1 MDISEVDISKLLKEL
16 SDIGVALSAEKDH
29 ERLME
34 MILLR
39 AMDITNADGG
49 TLYLM
54 DETNK
59 ELMFEIMHN
68 HSLKLHQGG
77 KSSKPIQFYPIPLY
91 DEDEKPN
98 YVNVAACVALN
109 SEVLNIKDAYEDE
122 QFDFSGTRKFD
133 SKMSYRSQSF
143 LTVPLCKDKDEVIGV
158 LQLINAIDRKT
169 NMVKEFSVLD
179 QQLVGSLA
187 SQAAVAITNK
197 NLLESQKN
205 LFDAFIKLIAVAIDE
220 KSPHTGEH
228 CLRVPV
234 ITNMLARAVCDID
247 KGPFKDFNMTDEE
260 IYELDVAAWLHDC
273 GKITTPEYVVD
284 KSTKLETIYDRIEL
298 VNLRYEILIRDA
310 RIKALL
316 RTSENDGFEAKEDLQ
331 YQQEVDRLLKQRD
344 FIQKTN
350 VGGEYLSEED
360 KLSIENIAETSI
372 TYSDNNTKPLLSD
385 EEINNLQIS
394 RGTLTLRER
403 EIIHNHVSVTIKM
416 LESLP
421 YPKHLERVPEY
432 AGGHHERMDG
442 TGYPNGLTQEQMS
455 VPARML
461 AIADV
466 FEALTSVSRPYKK
479 GMKLSQA
486 LSILGRMKQDNHVDS
501 QLFDVFIDQKVYLKF
516 AEEYLNPEQID
527 EVDLNNLPGYSPIV

>member
-16 SDIGVALSAEKDH
+16 SDIGVALSAERDH
-29 ERLME
+29 DRLME

-54 DETNK
+54 DEKNK
-59 ELMFEIMHN
+59 ELKFEIMHN
-68 HSLKLHQGG
+68 RSLNLHQGG
-77 KSSKPIQFYPIPLY
+77 KSEDSIQFYPISLY
-91 DEDEKPN
+91 NNSDEPN
-98 YVNVAACVALN
+98 NSNVAACVALN
-109 SEVLNIKDAYEDE
+109 QEVLNIQDAYEEDR
-122 QFDFSGTRKFD
+122 FDFSGTRKFD
-133 SKMSYRSQSF
+133 KKMSYRSQSF
-143 LTVPLCKDKDEVIGV
+143 LTVPLRKEQDDVIGV

-169 NMVKEFSVLD
+169 NEVKAFSVLD
-179 QQLVGSLA
+179 KQLVESLA

-247 KGPFKDFNMTDEE
+247 KGPFKDFDMSEEE

-310 RIKALL
+310 RIKALI
-316 RTSENDGFEAKEDLQ
+316 RTSESNGFDAKEDLQ
-331 YQQEVDRLLKQRD
+331 YQHDVDRLLKQRD

-350 VGGEYLSEED
+350 VGGEYLSEDD
-360 KLSIENIAETSI
+360 KLSIESIAETSI
-372 TYSDNNTKPLLSD
+372 TYSDNTTKPLLSD
-385 EEINNLQIS
+385 EEVNNLQIS

-403 EIIHNHVSVTIKM
+403 EIIHNHVTVTIKM

-442 TGYPNGLTQEQMS
+442 TGYPNGLTQDQMS

-486 LSILGRMKQDNHVDS
+486 LAILGRMKQDNHVDS
-501 QLFDVFIDQKVYLKF
+501 QLFDVFIDQGVYKKF
-516 AEEYLNPEQID
+516 AEDYLNPEQID
-527 EVDLNNLPGYSPIV
+527 EVDLDNLPGYSPIV

>member
-29 ERLME
+29 DRLME

-39 AMDITNADGG
+39 AMEITNADGG

-54 DETNK
+54 DEKNK
-59 ELMFEIMHN
+59 ELTFEIMHN
-68 HSLKLHQGG
+68 HSLNLHQGG
-77 KSSKPIQFYPIPLY
+77 KSEQSIQFYPISLY
-91 DEDEKPN
+91 NDVNEPN
-98 YVNVAACVALN
+98 NGNVAACVALN
-109 SEVLNIKDAYEDE
+109 SEVLNIKDAYQEDR
-122 QFDFSGTRKFD
+122 FDFSGTRKFD
-133 SKMSYRSQSF
+133 KKMSYRSQSF
-143 LTVPLCKDKDEVIGV
+143 LTVPLCKEQEDVIGV

-169 NMVKEFSVLD
+169 NEVTEFSVLD
-179 QQLVGSLA
+179 QQLVESLA

-234 ITNMLARAVCDID
+234 ITNMLAKAVCEID
-247 KGPFKDFNMTDEE
+247 KGPFKDFRMTEEE

-316 RTSENDGFEAKEDLQ
+316 RTSENHGFEAKEDLQ
-331 YQQEVDRLLKQRD
+331 YKHDVDRLLKQRD

-350 VGGEYLSEED
+350 VGGEYLSEDD

-372 TYSDNNTKPLLSD
+372 TYSDDTTQPLLSD
-385 EEINNLQIS
+385 EEVTNLQIS

-403 EIIHNHVSVTIKM
+403 EIIHNHVTVTIKM

-479 GMKLSQA
+479 RYETFS
-486 LSILGRMKQDNHVDS
+486 S
-501 QLFDVFIDQKVYLKF
+501 FINTWK
-516 AEEYLNPEQID
+516 D
-527 EVDLNNLPGYSPIV
+527 ETG